1 MRLGGDGD
9 DFGQVHCAEEAAAT
23 WWDRNARPRPILF
36 RFEGLLMAP
45 ALDGL

>member
-9 DFGQVHCAEEAAAT
+9 EIGQVHCAEEAAAT

-36 RFEGLLMAP
+36 RVEGLLTAR